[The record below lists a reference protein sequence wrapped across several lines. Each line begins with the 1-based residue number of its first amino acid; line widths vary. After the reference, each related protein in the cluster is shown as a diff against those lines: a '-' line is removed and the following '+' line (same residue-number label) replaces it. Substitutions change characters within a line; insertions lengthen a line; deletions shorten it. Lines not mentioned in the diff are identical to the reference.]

1 MIMTVLAVLLHPLPP
16 TREEAVAIHHLFG
29 LPPIP
34 PELTLVLASVW
45 LVAMSVSVGLVL
57 FGLVLFGLVQA
68 IRLHQMWPVAHLD
81 VALVGVPAI
90 PLAGLITLPILTIT
104 GII

>member
-57 FGLVLFGLVQA
+57 FGLWCRRSGCTRCGRWHIL
-68 IRLHQMWPVAHLD
+68 MWPWSVSRPFHSP
-81 VALVGVPAI
+81 G
-90 PLAGLITLPILTIT
+90 
-104 GII
+104 